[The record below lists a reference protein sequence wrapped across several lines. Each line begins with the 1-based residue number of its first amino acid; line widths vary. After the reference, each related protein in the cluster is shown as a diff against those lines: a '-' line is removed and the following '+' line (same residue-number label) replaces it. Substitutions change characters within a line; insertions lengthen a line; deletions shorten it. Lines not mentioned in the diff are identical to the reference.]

1 MLNEKL
7 FNILE
12 SFTFLAILSS
22 IILSFFISNNTLIS
36 TYENMV
42 NHTLN
47 KFTVEI
53 ILLFEQIMLIIGVL
67 IIFVAMYLKSKKLKL
82 FTCSAKTNII
92 GILLPITVLVLI
104 QLFFTTPFLDD
115 SFISFRYAK
124 NLFETGKA
132 TFNIYEEP
140 VEGYTHPLWIVLLL
154 IPQFLKT
161 DIFVFAKLMGLF
173 FSILGLILVYVL
185 SNKNPAAAWLYAL
198 SASVAGWTMTGL
210 ETPMYTAASL
220 FFIFLFLKEKYLS
233 SSLILFL
240 VTLTRPEGVAF
251 FVPAIFILIK
261 CSKHPAKNL
270 FTFTAPFLTL
280 YAAYMAWKYKY
291 FGYLLPNT
299 FHAKNIFL
307 GGIPWMGEFILFIS
321 PMIILLSVY
330 FIFQSSKQARSPLNY
345 LFSTKKNSFI
355 TLCILFA
362 ILPYL
367 NVHQISGFYHR
378 FFQLPLILIFIISSG
393 PIYEVMHK
401 LLTFA
406 NKKNIQLFALCL
418 ITLFF
423 ITTARDLPESIVY
436 FNIHYAGL
444 EKAHI
449 PLIQFLNQQYQNRN
463 YTIALS
469 DIGAISYNTNFS
481 IIDIQGLTDK
491 VLSKGFNSTY
501 VLERNPEII
510 ILDSSS
516 HTEFMQA
523 DDVYSINNEDL
534 ILYQDPRF
542 QKKYVFLNKTFEH
555 TPTIILWPFVRRDVI
570 E

>member
-220 FFIFLFLKEKYLS
+220 FFIFLF
-233 SSLILFL
+233 
-240 VTLTRPEGVAF
+240 
-251 FVPAIFILIK
+251 
-261 CSKHPAKNL
+261 
-270 FTFTAPFLTL
+270 
-280 YAAYMAWKYKY
+280 
-291 FGYLLPNT
+291 
-299 FHAKNIFL
+299 
-307 GGIPWMGEFILFIS
+307 
-321 PMIILLSVY
+321 
-330 FIFQSSKQARSPLNY
+330 
-345 LFSTKKNSFI
+345 
-355 TLCILFA
+355 
-362 ILPYL
+362 
-367 NVHQISGFYHR
+367 
-378 FFQLPLILIFIISSG
+378 
-393 PIYEVMHK
+393 
-401 LLTFA
+401 
-406 NKKNIQLFALCL
+406 
-418 ITLFF
+418 
-423 ITTARDLPESIVY
+423 
-436 FNIHYAGL
+436 
-444 EKAHI
+444 
-449 PLIQFLNQQYQNRN
+449 
-463 YTIALS
+463 
-469 DIGAISYNTNFS
+469 
-481 IIDIQGLTDK
+481 
-491 VLSKGFNSTY
+491 
-501 VLERNPEII
+501 
-510 ILDSSS
+510 
-516 HTEFMQA
+516 
-523 DDVYSINNEDL
+523 
-534 ILYQDPRF
+534 
-542 QKKYVFLNKTFEH
+542 
-555 TPTIILWPFVRRDVI
+555 
-570 E
+570 